1 MNDEMGN
8 MCSMHGNIQITTKFY
23 SLNSKVKEQLEGL
36 STGKEILLKQ
46 SQRSST
52 RGWNWMPLDENKV
65 QWPIFFFNVAMNFT
79 TVQKFGITYPAR

>member
-52 RGWNWMPLDENKV
+52 RG
-65 QWPIFFFNVAMNFT
+65 
-79 TVQKFGITYPAR
+79 